1 MYWSMRQLSLLLI
14 FSVSLSWAQLQ
25 SPAAFLGY
33 ELGDAFTRHHEVLSY
48 FEHLAE
54 QRSSQIV
61 LQSYGKTNERR
72 ELTVAYLGTAETI
85 AKLDAIRSNH
95 LSGLKGD
102 NSDAPVAIVWLS
114 YNVHGNESVST
125 EAAMQTA
132 YELLTSR
139 SAWLENTLVIID
151 PCINP
156 DGRERYVN
164 WYNQVKNK
172 HPQPDPNSAEH
183 FEPWHSGRTN
193 HYVFDLNR
201 DWVWTTQTE
210 SKARLKLYNQWL
222 PHIHVDFHEQG
233 VDSPYYFAPAAEP
246 IHEEVSQFQR
256 DFQTDLGKNHTKYF
270 DSKAWLYFTKERFD
284 LLYPSYGDSYPTFN
298 GAIGMTYEQ
307 GGGGRAGLVIY
318 NRDGDP
324 VTLKDRID
332 HHVTTGLSTVEM
344 AYLNKQ
350 KLAENAQ
357 EYFKASTK
365 APQTYVLSGK
375 AANIQQLT
383 ELLDRHQITYSSA
396 KEALVTGFDYQTS
409 TQKRVATGKN
419 HLLISTNQ
427 FKGTLAK
434 VLFDPSAKLNDSLTY
449 DITSWSL
456 PYAYDLRA
464 LLVSKEL
471 SGDPYKAAS
480 AEKPVFNKEAYAYV
494 LNYESFEDQRALSYL
509 LAKGARVRTSYEAF
523 EVDNKRFLAG
533 SSILLVKENE
543 LLDQLMQECA
553 STFNSQFTVV
563 STGFVSQGKD
573 FGSSSVRL
581 TKMPK
586 IGLLKGKGV
595 SSYNFGEWWYFL
607 EQDLDMPVTTIDHE
621 YFRQIDLHEYDVLI
635 MPDGRY
641 SNWNSSEFEHLK
653 AWVKQGGRLIAQSSA
668 LNVLSAWEETSLKG
682 KERNRTD
689 YEEKNYA
696 YALQERAAISD
707 RITGAIFKTRVDQTH
722 PLAFGYDS
730 NYFTL
735 KLSEH
740 YFEKLDNG
748 TVFAIEENANPISGF
763 AGSNTKEPL
772 KHSLVLGAER
782 IGRGTV
788 VYFVDNPVFRGF
800 WYGAKQ
806 SAANA
811 LFFDF

>member
-1 MYWSMRQLSLLLI
+1 MRQLVLLLSL
-14 FSVSLSWAQLQ
+14 SVSFGWAQLQ
-25 SPAAFLGY
+25 SPAEFLSY

-54 QRSSQIV
+54 QRSSQVV

-72 ELTVAYLGTAETI
+72 ELTVAYIGSAETI
-85 AKLDAIRSNH
+85 AKLDAVRSGH
-95 LSGLKGD
+95 LSGLNGE
-102 NSDAPVAIVWLS
+102 NSDSSVAIVWLS

-132 YELLTSR
+132 YELLSSR

-164 WYNQVKNK
+164 WYNQVKNVQ
-172 HPQPDPNSAEH
+172 PQPDPNSAEH

-210 SKARLKLYNQWL
+210 SKARLNLYNQWL

-246 IHEEVSQFQR
+246 IHEQVTQFQR
-256 DFQTDLGKNHTKYF
+256 DFQTQLGKNHAKYF
-270 DSKAWLYFTKERFD
+270 DENAWMYFTKERFD

-307 GGGGRAGLVIY
+307 GGGGRAGLSIL

-332 HHVTTGLSTVEM
+332 HHVTTGLSTIEM

-350 KLAENAQ
+350 ELLTNAQ
-357 EYFKASTK
+357 RYFD
-365 APQTYVLSGK
+365 APKEGAQTYVLSCK
-375 AANIQQLT
+375 AANLRQLT

-396 KEALVTGFDYQTS
+396 KEALVTGFDYQTA
-409 TQKRVATGKN
+409 TQKRARIGKN

-434 VLFDPSAKLNDSLTY
+434 VLFDPSAKLNDSVTY

-456 PYAYDLRA
+456 PYAYDLDA
-464 LLVSKEL
+464 LLVEKEL
-471 SGDPYKAAS
+471 QGEAYTAA
-480 AEKPVFNKEAYAYV
+480 AVQKPIFNKEAYAYV
-494 LNYESFEDQRALSYL
+494 MNYESFEDQRALSFL
-509 LAKGARVRTSYEAF
+509 LSQGARLRTAYENF
-523 EVDNKRFLAG
+523 QVDTKSFKAG
-533 SSILLVKENE
+533 SSILLVKENPQ
-543 LLDQLMQECA
+543 LDEWMQACTEK
-553 STFNSQFTVV
+553 FHSQFSEV
-563 STGFVSQGKD
+563 STGFVEQGKD

-581 TKMPK
+581 TTIPK
-586 IGLLKGKGV
+586 VGLLKGKGV

-607 EQDLDMPVTTIDHE
+607 EQDLDLAVTTIDHD
-621 YFRQIDLHEYDVLI
+621 YFRQVDLHDYDVLI

-641 SNWNSSEFEHLK
+641 SNWNSSEMEQLK
-653 AWVKQGGRLIAQSSA
+653 AWVKQGGRLIAQSGA
-668 LNVLSAWEETSLKG
+668 LNTLSRWDESTLKA
-682 KERNRTD
+682 KNRNQAD
-689 YEEKNYA
+689 PKVGDHS
-696 YALQERAAISD
+696 YALQERSAISD
-707 RITGAIFKTRVDQTH
+707 RITGAIFETAVDQTH

-740 YFEKLDNG
+740 YFEKLDRG
-748 TVFAIEENANPISGF
+748 TVFAIESNGSPTSGF
-763 AGSNTKEPL
+763 AGARTKEL
-772 KHSLVLGAER
+772 LQHSLVLGAER
-782 IGRGTV
+782 IGRGRII
-788 VYFVDNPVFRGF
+788 YFVDNPVFRGF